1 MCTRDSF
8 LAAGLLV
15 PGSEILIRNVGIN
28 PTRDGILRVLK
39 SMGGNIELLNRRENA
54 GEPVAD
60 LLVKTSELTAA
71 TIGGAIISTP
81 VSYTQL
87 AVY

>member
-1 MCTRDSF
+1 M
-8 LAAGLLV
+8 
-15 PGSEILIRNVGIN
+15 GIN

-60 LLVKTSELTAA
+60 LL
-71 TIGGAIISTP
+71 
-81 VSYTQL
+81 
-87 AVY
+87 AVTFTVILFSIQFKKALEKA